1 VVGSDDEIWVNVKVN
16 RKLWRQFQERCTA
29 ADAMPS
35 EVLVTLI
42 ETHLA
47 APIRNGA
54 IAPPAPSDDHG
65 DRHIRKI
72 VEDYLQQNLESRV
85 VKIVKRHLPPP
96 PRPGPTQSFAPPDS
110 PAQTPEKPR
119 SHPPNSDLKSA
130 RELAQILGVS
140 PPYITTLNRLGEL
153 HKRGWK
159 DSGVRRGKTIL
170 YQPISPS

>member
-1 VVGSDDEIWVNVKVN
+1 VVGSDDEIWVNVRVN

-35 EVLVTLI
+35 EVLVALL
-42 ETHLA
+42 ETYLA
-47 APIRNGA
+47 APSCNGA

-65 DRHIRKI
+65 DRHIRK
-72 VEDYLQQNLESRV
+72 VVADYLQQNLESQV
-85 VKIVKRHLPPP
+85 VKIVERHFSPPP
-96 PRPGPTQSFAPPDS
+96 GERPTQSFAPPD
-110 PAQTPEKPR
+110 PPR
-119 SHPPNSDLKSA
+119 SRPPNSDLKSA
-130 RELAQILGVS
+130 RELAEILGVS

-170 YQPISPS
+170 YQRISPS